1 MSEEHWHRGLLRSL
15 PAVLLSIFLPLAAW
29 GDEPTPPKPIGQPIG
44 MSLSLST
51 TFQKLSHE
59 PQDTVLSV
67 LTASYD
73 LTDRWGAF
81 ARLGLVDNDPATGEA
96 GRGMSNPAL
105 GFTYGRPLS
114 DRYRLGLTL
123 GVVLPLG
130 SGGGD
135 DPDPAV
141 LNAMLVATDWG
152 GPMYGPDH
160 LTPYVGASLTRSAGP
175 LTLRARSTLY
185 DANRVKGE
193 KADPIG
199 PTVIFTSSDLLAD
212 YSINDRMSVFT
223 QLAQTY
229 YHNTPPFVAAD
240 ATARADHYLVGGVS
254 FNFKL
259 ANGRSFQPS
268 LAYGEAI
275 DQPKTRR
282 TFRLLELG
290 TKLSF

>member
-15 PAVLLSIFLPLAAW
+15 PAALLSIFLPLTAW
-29 GDEPTPPKPIGQPIG
+29 GDEPAAAKPIG
-44 MSLSLST
+44 MSLSLGT

-141 LNAMLVATDWG
+141 LNAMLTATDWG

-185 DANRVKGE
+185 DANRVKGK

-212 YSINDRMSVFT
+212 YSLSDRMSVFT

-240 ATARADHYLVGGVS
+240 ATARADHYLV
-254 FNFKL
+254 
-259 ANGRSFQPS
+259 
-268 LAYGEAI
+268 
-275 DQPKTRR
+275 
-282 TFRLLELG
+282 
-290 TKLSF
+290 